1 MNANSELLP
10 PLKNVQNY
18 KWRRFYTSRVLELP
32 TFSKAADMA
41 PATQNL
47 FQILSEASRSNNGI
61 IVRESVSGR
70 RTSSRISYKHL
81 YQDSLLRSHRLRL
94 IEGFGKNP
102 IVLFYVNSH
111 LDSIKWFWAIVAAG
125 AVPCP
130 LPAFSRD
137 PQKRKAHFEALQKLF
152 NSPFI
157 ITTESLLPDFDDGM
171 QNTLCVHIGERIEAH
186 DDFPIPKVVPGLR
199 KKTHELAV
207 LMLTSG
213 STGEAKAVALTHG
226 NIFSAVDGKSRTLT
240 TTSTDIFLGW
250 TGLDHVA
257 NLTEIHL
264 HAMKVSATQIQVHES
279 MVVNEP
285 LEYLQML
292 SDFKISYTFA
302 PNFIL
307 TSMVEALENVFIQ
320 LEGAEDQPTAQSIMS
335 GSIFGVC
342 TEADSRNFPGDT
354 SRFDFSNLRNLVSGG
369 EPNVVATCLKLT
381 CAMFYFGAP
390 GTFIRPALGLTE
402 SCAGAIYNM
411 RCPYYDLENDLK
423 YCSLGYPTEAA
434 GVKITR
440 DENGMDK
447 ADIGE
452 LGFVLLSGPA
462 IFEKYHNNL
471 PKTIESFT
479 HNGW

>member
-1 MNANSELLP
+1 MLN
-10 PLKNVQNY
+10 
-18 KWRRFYTSRVLELP
+18 
-32 TFSKAADMA
+32 
-41 PATQNL
+41 
-47 FQILSEASRSNNGI
+47 EASRSENGI
-61 IVRESVSGR
+61 VVRQSITGIRSKA
-70 RTSSRISYKHL
+70 SISYRHL
-81 YQDSLLRSHRLRL
+81 YQDSLLRSHRLKL
-94 IEGFGKNP
+94 IAGFGKNP
-102 IVLFYVNSH
+102 IVLLYVNNH

-130 LPAFSRD
+130 LPAFSKD
-137 PQKRKAHFEALQKLF
+137 PEKRRAHFQALQKLL
-152 NSPFI
+152 NSPII
-157 ITTESLLPDFDDGM
+157 ITTEALLPEFDDGL
-171 QNTLCVHIGERIEAH
+171 QNTLCVHVAERIEVTEP
-186 DDFPIPKVVPGLR
+186 PIPGHVPGLH
-199 KKTHELAV
+199 KKSHELAV

-226 NIFSAVDGKSRTLT
+226 NILSAVDGKSRTLS

-264 HAMKVSATQIQVHES
+264 HAMRVSATQIQVHES

-285 LEYLQML
+285 LEYLQLL
-292 SDFKISYTFA
+292 SDYKISCTFA

-307 TSMVEALENVFIQ
+307 TSMVDALEKHFIQ
-320 LEGAEDQPTAQSIMS
+320 LEGAGAEDQPTAQAIMS

-342 TEADSRNFPGDT
+342 SDPDARNFPGNR

-369 EPNVVATCLKLT
+369 EPNVVATCMKLT

-423 YCSLGYPTEAA
+423 YCSLGLPTEAI
-434 GVKITR
+434 GVRITR
-440 DENGMDK
+440 DEHGFNK

-452 LGFVLLSGPA
+452 LGYVLLSGPA
-462 IFEKYHNNL
+462 MFEKYYNNL

-479 HNGW
+479 HSGW